1 MDVISVGPLTSYGLH
16 LGAALIYK
24 PKALLSIVSSVFI
37 ISFSSRGSCLS
48 AKGLV
53 CQKKYTPCQKPITSI
68 CSQFHV
74 LLGFYSNMLLNL

>member
-53 CQKKYTPCQKPITSI
+53 CQTKYTPYMFTVS
-68 CSQFHV
+68 CSSGLLFQHV
-74 LLGFYSNMLLNL
+74 IKFIDLQV